1 MEVKNW
7 WNKQIEGE
15 VYSALHELDN
25 INSPYFKVKKA
36 NFDTNTSNLIL
47 EMIVSRKDMKLI
59 KKKHDV
65 GSKNVRQYLKVSILE
80 IISKHIL
87 AKEITVE
94 LRLKSWFSTEIIYE
108 GRIHNSIYDYV
119 KQVD

>member
-25 INSPYFKVKKA
+25 VNSPYFKVKKA